1 MLEVG
6 LALRQEGEERR
17 QERSEVPTS
26 LWRGVVERKGSG
38 S

>member
-1 MLEVG
+1 MLEVS
-6 LALRQEGEERR
+6 LALRQKGEERR

-26 LWRGVVERKGSG
+26 QWRGVVERRGSG